1 MFTLRCGIPAVVRSA
16 QYAPYV
22 ATRDL
27 YFHIVFLLSGRKILM
42 SLLFTCWSGLALFS
56 LPCSRFTEMQEHNAR
71 NYSDLLKFYRNK
83 LTRSS
88 LTSSTASLRSSTWSL
103 ATGRSCTN
111 KSTWKTWGHCFFFI
125 KAICHT
131 CDLWGVVTRFF
142 FAVQFASGGAG
153 CPGNWFGFICMT
165 RGSRMSEPL
174 FDFFFWRWSSYL
186 PVFH

>member
-111 KSTWKTWGHCFFFI
+111 KSTWKTWGHWFFHQSYLSHVWFVGC
-125 KAICHT
+125 CHT
-131 CDLWGVVTRFF
+131 IFF
-142 FAVQFASGGAG
+142 CRSI
-153 CPGNWFGFICMT
+153 CIRRRRMPWKLIWF
-165 RGSRMSEPL
+165 
-174 FDFFFWRWSSYL
+174 YL
-186 PVFH
+186 YDAWV